1 MVRAN
6 GAVSLR
12 ELARV
17 VQTSEVT
24 VRRDVRALEAE
35 GLLDRRHG
43 GAVLPGGFTRESG
56 FPQKSHLATAEKTA
70 IADVAASL
78 VEEGEAVVVGA
89 GTTTQELARR
99 LARVPGLTVVTNS
112 LLVAQALAHA
122 NRVEVVMTGGTLRG
136 SNYALVGS
144 GAEQSLQGLRV
155 SRAFL
160 SGSGLTAERGL
171 STSNMLSASVDR
183 ALVQA
188 AAEVVVLADHTKLG
202 TDTMFQTVPTDV
214 MTRLV
219 TDEPPPHD
227 DRAATELQ
235 ALADQ
240 GVQITVAGAAAA
252 SGGDGMHPRRPRR
265 DSPSRSSAGAAR
277 RPNSA
282 ARPPVGPGRTGTGEG
297 GGHAAAVTRRR
308 LGRAPEGRE
317 ALPETGRAS
326 IRTGPTAKIRW
337 GRCAVPAP
345 LLAAHASKYRHDGVA
360 AHLDDATVILNDD
373 DEPSGR
379 RYDEHVGP
387 HGVVADASVER
398 LDEIAEIRGFDEI
411 RTLIRVEARAVH
423 HDEGAFEVVAV
434 RQEVILDG
442 IGVAFCEVERPPVV
456 EGNAGHSVRV
466 VCRRSGEDRIQYP
479 FREVPVDVPRCCGHR
494 LPIGEGSAPKIRLP
508 HKEVVQTAA
517 GEVGGDL
524 QEIIFIGHEEALYH
538 WRQ

>member
-1 MVRAN
+1 MFAAERRQLILEMVRAN

-56 FPQKSHLATAEKTA
+56 FPQKSLSATAEKTA
-70 IADVAASL
+70 IADLAAGL

-214 MTRLV
+214 ITRLV
-219 TDEPPPHD
+219 TDEPPAHD

-240 GVQITVAGAAAA
+240 GVQIAVAGAVSGA
-252 SGGDGMHPRRPRR
+252 GGDG
-265 DSPSRSSAGAAR
+265 
-277 RPNSA
+277 
-282 ARPPVGPGRTGTGEG
+282 
-297 GGHAAAVTRRR
+297 
-308 LGRAPEGRE
+308 
-317 ALPETGRAS
+317 LPTGRQP
-326 IRTGPTAKIRW
+326 R
-337 GRCAVPAP
+337 
-345 LLAAHASKYRHDGVA
+345 
-360 AHLDDATVILNDD
+360 
-373 DEPSGR
+373 
-379 RYDEHVGP
+379 
-387 HGVVADASVER
+387 
-398 LDEIAEIRGFDEI
+398 
-411 RTLIRVEARAVH
+411 
-423 HDEGAFEVVAV
+423 
-434 RQEVILDG
+434 
-442 IGVAFCEVERPPVV
+442 
-456 EGNAGHSVRV
+456 
-466 VCRRSGEDRIQYP
+466 
-479 FREVPVDVPRCCGHR
+479 REVP
-494 LPIGEGSAPKIRLP
+494 LPGQRRTRGGPQLRS
-508 HKEVVQTAA
+508 AA
-517 GEVGGDL
+517 GGSLADPAPGERAARVADL
-524 QEIIFIGHEEALYH
+524 
-538 WRQ
+538 RRR

>member
-70 IADVAASL
+70 IADLAAGL
-78 VEEGEAVVVGA
+78 VEEGEAIVVGA

-155 SRAFL
+155 SKAFL

-214 MTRLV
+214 ITRLV
-219 TDEPPPHD
+219 TDEPPAHD

-240 GVQITVAGAAAA
+240 GVQIAVAGAGTPPGEQGTTARRA
-252 SGGDGMHPRRPRR
+252 SALPGPRRGQVP
-265 DSPSRSSAGAAR
+265 
-277 RPNSA
+277 
-282 ARPPVGPGRTGTGEG
+282 G
-297 GGHAAAVTRRR
+297 GGLRGM
-308 LGRAPEGRE
+308 LG
-317 ALPETGRAS
+317 
-326 IRTGPTAKIRW
+326 
-337 GRCAVPAP
+337 
-345 LLAAHASKYRHDGVA
+345 
-360 AHLDDATVILNDD
+360 
-373 DEPSGR
+373 EPSGGAER
-379 RYDEHVGP
+379 GR
-387 HGVVADASVER
+387 VAD
-398 LDEIAEIRGFDEI
+398 L
-411 RTLIRVEARAVH
+411 
-423 HDEGAFEVVAV
+423 
-434 RQEVILDG
+434 
-442 IGVAFCEVERPPVV
+442 
-456 EGNAGHSVRV
+456 
-466 VCRRSGEDRIQYP
+466 RRR
-479 FREVPVDVPRCCGHR
+479 
-494 LPIGEGSAPKIRLP
+494 
-508 HKEVVQTAA
+508 
-517 GEVGGDL
+517 
-524 QEIIFIGHEEALYH
+524 
-538 WRQ
+538 

>member
-1 MVRAN
+1 MFAAERRQLILEMVRAN

-56 FPQKSHLATAEKTA
+56 FPQKSHVATAEKTA
-70 IADVAASL
+70 IADLAATF
-78 VEEGEAVVVGA
+78 VEEGEAIVVGA

-99 LARVPGLTVVTNS
+99 LARIPGLTVVTNS

-188 AAEVVVLADHTKLG
+188 AAEVVVLADHSKLG

-214 MTRLV
+214 ITRLV
-219 TDEPPPHD
+219 TDEPPAHD
-227 DRAATELQ
+227 DRAQTELQ

-240 GVQITVAGAAAA
+240 GVQIAVAGA
-252 SGGDGMHPRRPRR
+252 SGAPGCDQVPARPQRRDVPLPNPRRGQHPGIRPTGVLTDQPPQPERPRVA
-265 DSPSRSSAGAAR
+265 DM
-277 RPNSA
+277 
-282 ARPPVGPGRTGTGEG
+282 
-297 GGHAAAVTRRR
+297 RRR
-308 LGRAPEGRE
+308 
-317 ALPETGRAS
+317 
-326 IRTGPTAKIRW
+326 
-337 GRCAVPAP
+337 
-345 LLAAHASKYRHDGVA
+345 
-360 AHLDDATVILNDD
+360 
-373 DEPSGR
+373 
-379 RYDEHVGP
+379 
-387 HGVVADASVER
+387 
-398 LDEIAEIRGFDEI
+398 
-411 RTLIRVEARAVH
+411 
-423 HDEGAFEVVAV
+423 
-434 RQEVILDG
+434 
-442 IGVAFCEVERPPVV
+442 
-456 EGNAGHSVRV
+456 
-466 VCRRSGEDRIQYP
+466 
-479 FREVPVDVPRCCGHR
+479 
-494 LPIGEGSAPKIRLP
+494 
-508 HKEVVQTAA
+508 
-517 GEVGGDL
+517 
-524 QEIIFIGHEEALYH
+524 
-538 WRQ
+538 

>member
-70 IADVAASL
+70 IADLAASF
-78 VEEGEAVVVGA
+78 VEEGEAIVVGA

-183 ALVQA
+183 ALVQGRGGGGRPRRPHQA
-188 AAEVVVLADHTKLG
+188 RNGHHVPDGADGPDHTSG
-202 TDTMFQTVPTDV
+202 DGRTS
-214 MTRLV
+214 
-219 TDEPPPHD
+219 
-227 DRAATELQ
+227 RARRP
-235 ALADQ
+235 
-240 GVQITVAGAAAA
+240 GRYGVAGA
-252 SGGDGMHPRRPRR
+252 GR
-265 DSPSRSSAGAAR
+265 
-277 RPNSA
+277 
-282 ARPPVGPGRTGTGEG
+282 PGRT
-297 GGHAAAVTRRR
+297 
-308 LGRAPEGRE
+308 
-317 ALPETGRAS
+317 
-326 IRTGPTAKIRW
+326 
-337 GRCAVPAP
+337 
-345 LLAAHASKYRHDGVA
+345 D
-360 AHLDDATVILNDD
+360 
-373 DEPSGR
+373 
-379 RYDEHVGP
+379 
-387 HGVVADASVER
+387 
-398 LDEIAEIRGFDEI
+398 
-411 RTLIRVEARAVH
+411 
-423 HDEGAFEVVAV
+423 
-434 RQEVILDG
+434 
-442 IGVAFCEVERPPVV
+442 
-456 EGNAGHSVRV
+456 
-466 VCRRSGEDRIQYP
+466 RRSR
-479 FREVPVDVPRCCGHR
+479 
-494 LPIGEGSAPKIRLP
+494 GSGK
-508 HKEVVQTAA
+508 
-517 GEVGGDL
+517 
-524 QEIIFIGHEEALYH
+524 
-538 WRQ
+538 

>member
-1 MVRAN
+1 MFAAERRQLILEMVRAN

-70 IADVAASL
+70 IADLAASL

-99 LARVPGLTVVTNS
+99 LARIPGLTVVTNS

-214 MTRLV
+214 ITRLV
-219 TDEPPPHD
+219 TDDPPAHD

-240 GVQITVAGAAAA
+240 GVQITVAGAAGSG
-252 SGGDGMHPRRPRR
+252 SGGPGSGGEAAPPGRQPRRETSLPGQRR
-265 DSPSRSSAGAAR
+265 THGGGGPGPQPLRSAAASAGALAEQPGERAR
-277 RPNSA
+277 VA
-282 ARPPVGPGRTGTGEG
+282 DL
-297 GGHAAAVTRRR
+297 RRR
-308 LGRAPEGRE
+308 
-317 ALPETGRAS
+317 
-326 IRTGPTAKIRW
+326 
-337 GRCAVPAP
+337 
-345 LLAAHASKYRHDGVA
+345 
-360 AHLDDATVILNDD
+360 
-373 DEPSGR
+373 
-379 RYDEHVGP
+379 
-387 HGVVADASVER
+387 
-398 LDEIAEIRGFDEI
+398 
-411 RTLIRVEARAVH
+411 
-423 HDEGAFEVVAV
+423 
-434 RQEVILDG
+434 
-442 IGVAFCEVERPPVV
+442 
-456 EGNAGHSVRV
+456 
-466 VCRRSGEDRIQYP
+466 
-479 FREVPVDVPRCCGHR
+479 
-494 LPIGEGSAPKIRLP
+494 
-508 HKEVVQTAA
+508 
-517 GEVGGDL
+517 
-524 QEIIFIGHEEALYH
+524 
-538 WRQ
+538 

>member
-56 FPQKSHLATAEKTA
+56 LPQKSHLSTAEKTA
-70 IADVAASL
+70 IADLAAGF
-78 VEEGEAVVVGA
+78 VQEGEAIVVGA

-188 AAEVVVLADHTKLG
+188 AGEVVVLADHTKLG
-202 TDTMFQTVPTDV
+202 ADTMFQTVPTEV
-214 MTRLV
+214 ITRLV
-219 TDEPPPHD
+219 TDEPPAHD

-240 GVQITVAGAAAA
+240 GVQIAVAG
-252 SGGDGMHPRRPRR
+252 SGG
-265 DSPSRSSAGAAR
+265 AG
-277 RPNSA
+277 
-282 ARPPVGPGRTGTGEG
+282 
-297 GGHAAAVTRRR
+297 
-308 LGRAPEGRE
+308 
-317 ALPETGRAS
+317 
-326 IRTGPTAKIRW
+326 K
-337 GRCAVPAP
+337 
-345 LLAAHASKYRHDGVA
+345 
-360 AHLDDATVILNDD
+360 
-373 DEPSGR
+373 
-379 RYDEHVGP
+379 
-387 HGVVADASVER
+387 GVVHPGS
-398 LDEIAEIRGFDEI
+398 
-411 RTLIRVEARAVH
+411 
-423 HDEGAFEVVAV
+423 
-434 RQEVILDG
+434 DG
-442 IGVAFCEVERPPVV
+442 L
-456 EGNAGHSVRV
+456 AGE
-466 VCRRSGEDRIQYP
+466 RRSPR
-479 FREVPVDVPRCCGHR
+479 REVPLPGQRRNHPPGGAPASPLRSASLSEAQSRVADLAPRR
-494 LPIGEGSAPKIRLP
+494 R
-508 HKEVVQTAA
+508 
-517 GEVGGDL
+517 
-524 QEIIFIGHEEALYH
+524 
-538 WRQ
+538 

>member
-1 MVRAN
+1 MFAAERRQLILEMVRAN

-70 IADVAASL
+70 IADLAAGL
-78 VEEGEAVVVGA
+78 VEEGEAIVVGA

-202 TDTMFQTVPTDV
+202 TDTMFQTVPTDLI
-214 MTRLV
+214 TRLV
-219 TDEPPPHD
+219 TDEPPAHD
-227 DRAATELQ
+227 DRAVTELQ

-240 GVQITVAGAAAA
+240 GVQIAVAGQ
-252 SGGDGMHPRRPRR
+252 SGGGTGGDTAPAGRQPRR
-265 DSPSRSSAGAAR
+265 DVPLPGPR
-277 RPNSA
+277 RGQVP
-282 ARPPVGPGRTGTGEG
+282 GTGPQLRS
-297 GGHAAAVTRRR
+297 AVPLGEQSPGERARVADLRRR
-308 LGRAPEGRE
+308 
-317 ALPETGRAS
+317 
-326 IRTGPTAKIRW
+326 
-337 GRCAVPAP
+337 
-345 LLAAHASKYRHDGVA
+345 
-360 AHLDDATVILNDD
+360 
-373 DEPSGR
+373 
-379 RYDEHVGP
+379 
-387 HGVVADASVER
+387 
-398 LDEIAEIRGFDEI
+398 
-411 RTLIRVEARAVH
+411 
-423 HDEGAFEVVAV
+423 
-434 RQEVILDG
+434 
-442 IGVAFCEVERPPVV
+442 
-456 EGNAGHSVRV
+456 
-466 VCRRSGEDRIQYP
+466 
-479 FREVPVDVPRCCGHR
+479 
-494 LPIGEGSAPKIRLP
+494 
-508 HKEVVQTAA
+508 
-517 GEVGGDL
+517 
-524 QEIIFIGHEEALYH
+524 
-538 WRQ
+538 

>member
-1 MVRAN
+1 MFAAERRQLILEMVRAN

-70 IADVAASL
+70 IADLAAGF
-78 VEEGEAVVVGA
+78 VEEGEAIVVGA

-155 SRAFL
+155 SKAFL

-188 AAEVVVLADHTKLG
+188 AAEVVVLADHSKLG

-214 MTRLV
+214 ITRLV
-219 TDEPPPHD
+219 TDEPPAHD

-240 GVQITVAGAAAA
+240 GVQIAVTGASGGATTTGPGGPGASGNDAVPARQQRRDVPLPGPRRQVPGAAA
-252 SGGDGMHPRRPRR
+252 GL
-265 DSPSRSSAGAAR
+265 RSATALGEQNAGAERAR
-277 RPNSA
+277 VA
-282 ARPPVGPGRTGTGEG
+282 DL
-297 GGHAAAVTRRR
+297 RRR
-308 LGRAPEGRE
+308 
-317 ALPETGRAS
+317 
-326 IRTGPTAKIRW
+326 
-337 GRCAVPAP
+337 
-345 LLAAHASKYRHDGVA
+345 
-360 AHLDDATVILNDD
+360 
-373 DEPSGR
+373 
-379 RYDEHVGP
+379 
-387 HGVVADASVER
+387 
-398 LDEIAEIRGFDEI
+398 
-411 RTLIRVEARAVH
+411 
-423 HDEGAFEVVAV
+423 
-434 RQEVILDG
+434 
-442 IGVAFCEVERPPVV
+442 
-456 EGNAGHSVRV
+456 
-466 VCRRSGEDRIQYP
+466 
-479 FREVPVDVPRCCGHR
+479 
-494 LPIGEGSAPKIRLP
+494 
-508 HKEVVQTAA
+508 
-517 GEVGGDL
+517 
-524 QEIIFIGHEEALYH
+524 
-538 WRQ
+538 

>member
-1 MVRAN
+1 MFAAERRQLILEMVRAN

-70 IADVAASL
+70 IADLAANF
-78 VEEGEAVVVGA
+78 VEEGEAIVVGA

-155 SRAFL
+155 SRAFI

-214 MTRLV
+214 ITRLV
-219 TDEPPPHD
+219 TDEPPGHD
-227 DRAATELQ
+227 DRAHTELQ

-240 GVQITVAGAAAA
+240 GVQIAVAGA
-252 SGGDGMHPRRPRR
+252 SGNPGGEEVPARRQQRPALPGPRRGQAPPGGGPGLR
-265 DSPSRSSAGAAR
+265 
-277 RPNSA
+277 SA
-282 ARPPVGPGRTGTGEG
+282 ATVLGDPGGERER
-297 GGHAAAVTRRR
+297 ARVADLRRR
-308 LGRAPEGRE
+308 
-317 ALPETGRAS
+317 
-326 IRTGPTAKIRW
+326 
-337 GRCAVPAP
+337 
-345 LLAAHASKYRHDGVA
+345 
-360 AHLDDATVILNDD
+360 
-373 DEPSGR
+373 
-379 RYDEHVGP
+379 
-387 HGVVADASVER
+387 
-398 LDEIAEIRGFDEI
+398 
-411 RTLIRVEARAVH
+411 
-423 HDEGAFEVVAV
+423 
-434 RQEVILDG
+434 
-442 IGVAFCEVERPPVV
+442 
-456 EGNAGHSVRV
+456 
-466 VCRRSGEDRIQYP
+466 
-479 FREVPVDVPRCCGHR
+479 
-494 LPIGEGSAPKIRLP
+494 
-508 HKEVVQTAA
+508 
-517 GEVGGDL
+517 
-524 QEIIFIGHEEALYH
+524 
-538 WRQ
+538 

>member
-1 MVRAN
+1 MFAAERRQLILEMVRAN

-240 GVQITVAGAAAA
+240 GVQITVAGAAA
-252 SGGDGMHPRRPRR
+252 SGGDGVIGRRPRR
-265 DSPSRSSAGAAR
+265 DSPLPVQR
-277 RPNSA
+277 R
-282 ARPPVGPGRTGTGEG
+282 G
-297 GGHAAAVTRRR
+297 
-308 LGRAPEGRE
+308 
-317 ALPETGRAS
+317 
-326 IRTGPTAKIRW
+326 GPTAQLRS
-337 GRCAVPAP
+337 AP
-345 LLAAHASKYRHDGVA
+345 GGMLEQQAERAR
-360 AHLDDATVILNDD
+360 
-373 DEPSGR
+373 
-379 RYDEHVGP
+379 
-387 HGVVADASVER
+387 VADM
-398 LDEIAEIRGFDEI
+398 
-411 RTLIRVEARAVH
+411 
-423 HDEGAFEVVAV
+423 
-434 RQEVILDG
+434 
-442 IGVAFCEVERPPVV
+442 
-456 EGNAGHSVRV
+456 
-466 VCRRSGEDRIQYP
+466 RRR
-479 FREVPVDVPRCCGHR
+479 
-494 LPIGEGSAPKIRLP
+494 
-508 HKEVVQTAA
+508 
-517 GEVGGDL
+517 
-524 QEIIFIGHEEALYH
+524 
-538 WRQ
+538 

>member
-43 GAVLPGGFTRESG
+43 GAVLPGGFTRETG
-56 FPQKSHLATAEKTA
+56 FPQKSHMATAEKTA
-70 IADVAASL
+70 IADLAAGL
-78 VEEGEAVVVGA
+78 VEEGEAIVVGA

-219 TDEPPPHD
+219 TDKPPPQD
-227 DRAATELQ
+227 DRSGTELQ

-240 GVQITVAGAAAA
+240 GVQITVAG
-252 SGGDGMHPRRPRR
+252 MTP
-265 DSPSRSSAGAAR
+265 AGAAEA
-277 RPNSA
+277 PA
-282 ARPPVGPGRTGTGEG
+282 PVQGGGPGGPGAGGGAGRGGPGEKGQGRRDVPMPGQRRNLPPGAGGSQAPQLRSAPALSEQPPGTGRV
-297 GGHAAAVTRRR
+297 ADLAPRRR
-308 LGRAPEGRE
+308 
-317 ALPETGRAS
+317 
-326 IRTGPTAKIRW
+326 
-337 GRCAVPAP
+337 
-345 LLAAHASKYRHDGVA
+345 
-360 AHLDDATVILNDD
+360 
-373 DEPSGR
+373 
-379 RYDEHVGP
+379 
-387 HGVVADASVER
+387 
-398 LDEIAEIRGFDEI
+398 
-411 RTLIRVEARAVH
+411 
-423 HDEGAFEVVAV
+423 
-434 RQEVILDG
+434 
-442 IGVAFCEVERPPVV
+442 
-456 EGNAGHSVRV
+456 
-466 VCRRSGEDRIQYP
+466 
-479 FREVPVDVPRCCGHR
+479 
-494 LPIGEGSAPKIRLP
+494 
-508 HKEVVQTAA
+508 
-517 GEVGGDL
+517 
-524 QEIIFIGHEEALYH
+524 
-538 WRQ
+538 

>member
-1 MVRAN
+1 MFAAERRQLILEMVRAN

-70 IADVAASL
+70 IADLAAGL
-78 VEEGEAVVVGA
+78 VEEGEAIVVGA

-202 TDTMFQTVPTDV
+202 TDTMFQTVPTDLI
-214 MTRLV
+214 TRLV
-219 TDEPPPHD
+219 TDEPPAHD

-240 GVQITVAGAAAA
+240 GVQIAVAGSSAPGGT
-252 SGGDGMHPRRPRR
+252 GGDPLPAGRQPRR
-265 DSPSRSSAGAAR
+265 DVPLPGPR
-277 RPNSA
+277 RGQ
-282 ARPPVGPGRTGTGEG
+282 VGPGSGPQLRSATVMGDQPPAER
-297 GGHAAAVTRRR
+297 ARVADLRRR
-308 LGRAPEGRE
+308 
-317 ALPETGRAS
+317 
-326 IRTGPTAKIRW
+326 
-337 GRCAVPAP
+337 
-345 LLAAHASKYRHDGVA
+345 
-360 AHLDDATVILNDD
+360 
-373 DEPSGR
+373 
-379 RYDEHVGP
+379 
-387 HGVVADASVER
+387 
-398 LDEIAEIRGFDEI
+398 
-411 RTLIRVEARAVH
+411 
-423 HDEGAFEVVAV
+423 
-434 RQEVILDG
+434 
-442 IGVAFCEVERPPVV
+442 
-456 EGNAGHSVRV
+456 
-466 VCRRSGEDRIQYP
+466 
-479 FREVPVDVPRCCGHR
+479 
-494 LPIGEGSAPKIRLP
+494 
-508 HKEVVQTAA
+508 
-517 GEVGGDL
+517 
-524 QEIIFIGHEEALYH
+524 
-538 WRQ
+538 

>member
-1 MVRAN
+1 MFAAERRQLILEMVRAN

-70 IADVAASL
+70 IADLAAGL
-78 VEEGEAVVVGA
+78 VEEGEAIVVGA

-188 AAEVVVLADHTKLG
+188 AGEVVVLADHTKLG
-202 TDTMFQTVPTDV
+202 SDTMFQTVPTDLI
-214 MTRLV
+214 TRLV
-219 TDEPPPHD
+219 TDEPAAHD
-227 DRAATELQ
+227 DRAAAELQ

-240 GVQITVAGAAAA
+240 GVQIAVAGA
-252 SGGDGMHPRRPRR
+252 GGTQTPADPAP
-265 DSPSRSSAGAAR
+265 
-277 RPNSA
+277 
-282 ARPPVGPGRTGTGEG
+282 PGRTNRRDMPLPGQRRTHG
-297 GGHAAAVTRRR
+297 GGPQPLRGTASMPAAEQGERARVADLRRR
-308 LGRAPEGRE
+308 
-317 ALPETGRAS
+317 
-326 IRTGPTAKIRW
+326 
-337 GRCAVPAP
+337 
-345 LLAAHASKYRHDGVA
+345 
-360 AHLDDATVILNDD
+360 
-373 DEPSGR
+373 
-379 RYDEHVGP
+379 
-387 HGVVADASVER
+387 
-398 LDEIAEIRGFDEI
+398 
-411 RTLIRVEARAVH
+411 
-423 HDEGAFEVVAV
+423 
-434 RQEVILDG
+434 
-442 IGVAFCEVERPPVV
+442 
-456 EGNAGHSVRV
+456 
-466 VCRRSGEDRIQYP
+466 
-479 FREVPVDVPRCCGHR
+479 
-494 LPIGEGSAPKIRLP
+494 
-508 HKEVVQTAA
+508 
-517 GEVGGDL
+517 
-524 QEIIFIGHEEALYH
+524 
-538 WRQ
+538 

>member
-43 GAVLPGGFTRESG
+43 GAVLPGGFTRETG
-56 FPQKSHLATAEKTA
+56 FPQKPHTATAEKTA
-70 IADVAASL
+70 IADLAAGL
-78 VEEGEAVVVGA
+78 VEEGEAIVVGA

-219 TDEPPPHD
+219 TDKPPPHE
-227 DRAATELQ
+227 DRAGTELQ

-240 GVQITVAGAAAA
+240 GVQITVAG
-252 SGGDGMHPRRPRR
+252 MTP
-265 DSPSRSSAGAAR
+265 AGAAEAPAPVQGAGGARGGSGEKGRGR
-277 RPNSA
+277 RDVPMPGQRRNL
-282 ARPPVGPGRTGTGEG
+282 PPG
-297 GGHAAAVTRRR
+297 GG
-308 LGRAPEGRE
+308 GSPAPQLRSAP
-317 ALPETGRAS
+317 ALPEQSPVAGR
-326 IRTGPTAKIRW
+326 
-337 GRCAVPAP
+337 
-345 LLAAHASKYRHDGVA
+345 
-360 AHLDDATVILNDD
+360 
-373 DEPSGR
+373 
-379 RYDEHVGP
+379 
-387 HGVVADASVER
+387 VADLA
-398 LDEIAEIRGFDEI
+398 
-411 RTLIRVEARAVH
+411 
-423 HDEGAFEVVAV
+423 
-434 RQEVILDG
+434 
-442 IGVAFCEVERPPVV
+442 P
-456 EGNAGHSVRV
+456 
-466 VCRRSGEDRIQYP
+466 RRR
-479 FREVPVDVPRCCGHR
+479 
-494 LPIGEGSAPKIRLP
+494 
-508 HKEVVQTAA
+508 
-517 GEVGGDL
+517 
-524 QEIIFIGHEEALYH
+524 
-538 WRQ
+538 

>member
-1 MVRAN
+1 MFAAERRQLILEMVRAN

-70 IADVAASL
+70 IADLAAGF
-78 VEEGEAVVVGA
+78 VQEGEAIVVGA

-214 MTRLV
+214 ITRLV
-219 TDEPPPHD
+219 TDDPPAHD

-240 GVQITVAGAAAA
+240 GVQIAVAGAGAA
-252 SGGDGMHPRRPRR
+252 GGEAVPARQHPPQRRDVALPTPRRGQLPG
-265 DSPSRSSAGAAR
+265 SAGGLR
-277 RPNSA
+277 
-282 ARPPVGPGRTGTGEG
+282 
-297 GGHAAAVTRRR
+297 AAAVM
-308 LGRAPEGRE
+308 GEQPQSERAR
-317 ALPETGRAS
+317 
-326 IRTGPTAKIRW
+326 
-337 GRCAVPAP
+337 
-345 LLAAHASKYRHDGVA
+345 
-360 AHLDDATVILNDD
+360 
-373 DEPSGR
+373 
-379 RYDEHVGP
+379 
-387 HGVVADASVER
+387 VAD
-398 LDEIAEIRGFDEI
+398 L
-411 RTLIRVEARAVH
+411 
-423 HDEGAFEVVAV
+423 
-434 RQEVILDG
+434 
-442 IGVAFCEVERPPVV
+442 
-456 EGNAGHSVRV
+456 
-466 VCRRSGEDRIQYP
+466 RRSR
-479 FREVPVDVPRCCGHR
+479 
-494 LPIGEGSAPKIRLP
+494 
-508 HKEVVQTAA
+508 
-517 GEVGGDL
+517 
-524 QEIIFIGHEEALYH
+524 
-538 WRQ
+538 

>member
-70 IADVAASL
+70 IADVAAGL

-240 GVQITVAGAAAA
+240 GVQITVAGAITPAAGPLDGGGGGMPG
-252 SGGDGMHPRRPRR
+252 SGAGPGRRPRR
-265 DSPSRSSAGAAR
+265 EAPLPVQRRGAPGLRSAPAALLEPTPSDR
-277 RPNSA
+277 RVA
-282 ARPPVGPGRTGTGEG
+282 DL
-297 GGHAAAVTRRR
+297 RRR
-308 LGRAPEGRE
+308 
-317 ALPETGRAS
+317 
-326 IRTGPTAKIRW
+326 
-337 GRCAVPAP
+337 
-345 LLAAHASKYRHDGVA
+345 
-360 AHLDDATVILNDD
+360 
-373 DEPSGR
+373 
-379 RYDEHVGP
+379 
-387 HGVVADASVER
+387 
-398 LDEIAEIRGFDEI
+398 
-411 RTLIRVEARAVH
+411 
-423 HDEGAFEVVAV
+423 
-434 RQEVILDG
+434 
-442 IGVAFCEVERPPVV
+442 
-456 EGNAGHSVRV
+456 
-466 VCRRSGEDRIQYP
+466 
-479 FREVPVDVPRCCGHR
+479 
-494 LPIGEGSAPKIRLP
+494 
-508 HKEVVQTAA
+508 
-517 GEVGGDL
+517 
-524 QEIIFIGHEEALYH
+524 
-538 WRQ
+538 

>member
-1 MVRAN
+1 MFAAERRQLILEMVRAN

-70 IADVAASL
+70 IADLAAGL
-78 VEEGEAVVVGA
+78 VEEGEAIVVGA

-99 LARVPGLTVVTNS
+99 LARIPGLTVVTNS

-202 TDTMFQTVPTDV
+202 SDTMFQTVPTDLI
-214 MTRLV
+214 TRLV
-219 TDEPPPHD
+219 TDEPPAHD
-227 DRAATELQ
+227 DRSATELQ

-240 GVQITVAGAAAA
+240 GVQIAVAGAGAGPVGTDSLPSGRQARRDMPLPGQRRTHGGPGPQLRSAAA
-252 SGGDGMHPRRPRR
+252 SMADPSPGDR
-265 DSPSRSSAGAAR
+265 AR
-277 RPNSA
+277 VA
-282 ARPPVGPGRTGTGEG
+282 DL
-297 GGHAAAVTRRR
+297 RRR
-308 LGRAPEGRE
+308 
-317 ALPETGRAS
+317 
-326 IRTGPTAKIRW
+326 
-337 GRCAVPAP
+337 
-345 LLAAHASKYRHDGVA
+345 
-360 AHLDDATVILNDD
+360 
-373 DEPSGR
+373 
-379 RYDEHVGP
+379 
-387 HGVVADASVER
+387 
-398 LDEIAEIRGFDEI
+398 
-411 RTLIRVEARAVH
+411 
-423 HDEGAFEVVAV
+423 
-434 RQEVILDG
+434 
-442 IGVAFCEVERPPVV
+442 
-456 EGNAGHSVRV
+456 
-466 VCRRSGEDRIQYP
+466 
-479 FREVPVDVPRCCGHR
+479 
-494 LPIGEGSAPKIRLP
+494 
-508 HKEVVQTAA
+508 
-517 GEVGGDL
+517 
-524 QEIIFIGHEEALYH
+524 
-538 WRQ
+538 

>member
-70 IADVAASL
+70 IADLAAGF

-214 MTRLV
+214 ITRLV
-219 TDEPPPHD
+219 TDEPPTQD
-227 DRAATELQ
+227 DRALTELQ

-240 GVQITVAGAAAA
+240 GVQIAVAGPGAG
-252 SGGDGMHPRRPRR
+252 SGP
-265 DSPSRSSAGAAR
+265 AG
-277 RPNSA
+277 
-282 ARPPVGPGRTGTGEG
+282 GEG
-297 GGHAAAVTRRR
+297 GGPPGAGRQAGRLGSSAPRSGAGEDGLPLPGPRRNPHGQGPGGAQLRTAASLPEQQTGGGRVADLAPRRR
-308 LGRAPEGRE
+308 
-317 ALPETGRAS
+317 
-326 IRTGPTAKIRW
+326 
-337 GRCAVPAP
+337 
-345 LLAAHASKYRHDGVA
+345 
-360 AHLDDATVILNDD
+360 
-373 DEPSGR
+373 
-379 RYDEHVGP
+379 
-387 HGVVADASVER
+387 
-398 LDEIAEIRGFDEI
+398 
-411 RTLIRVEARAVH
+411 
-423 HDEGAFEVVAV
+423 
-434 RQEVILDG
+434 
-442 IGVAFCEVERPPVV
+442 
-456 EGNAGHSVRV
+456 
-466 VCRRSGEDRIQYP
+466 
-479 FREVPVDVPRCCGHR
+479 
-494 LPIGEGSAPKIRLP
+494 
-508 HKEVVQTAA
+508 
-517 GEVGGDL
+517 
-524 QEIIFIGHEEALYH
+524 
-538 WRQ
+538 

>member
-1 MVRAN
+1 MFAAERRQLILEMVRAN

-70 IADVAASL
+70 IADLAAGL
-78 VEEGEAVVVGA
+78 VEEGEAIVVGA

-155 SRAFL
+155 SKAFL

-202 TDTMFQTVPTDV
+202 TDTMFQTVPTDLI
-214 MTRLV
+214 TRLV
-219 TDEPPPHD
+219 TDEPPGHD

-240 GVQITVAGAAAA
+240 GVQIAVAGATGNP
-252 SGGDGMHPRRPRR
+252 GGDQVPAGRRAPLPGPRRGHVPGS
-265 DSPSRSSAGAAR
+265 SPLRSTTGLGDPTTPDR
-277 RPNSA
+277 
-282 ARPPVGPGRTGTGEG
+282 GRV
-297 GGHAAAVTRRR
+297 ADLRRR
-308 LGRAPEGRE
+308 
-317 ALPETGRAS
+317 
-326 IRTGPTAKIRW
+326 
-337 GRCAVPAP
+337 
-345 LLAAHASKYRHDGVA
+345 
-360 AHLDDATVILNDD
+360 
-373 DEPSGR
+373 
-379 RYDEHVGP
+379 
-387 HGVVADASVER
+387 
-398 LDEIAEIRGFDEI
+398 
-411 RTLIRVEARAVH
+411 
-423 HDEGAFEVVAV
+423 
-434 RQEVILDG
+434 
-442 IGVAFCEVERPPVV
+442 
-456 EGNAGHSVRV
+456 
-466 VCRRSGEDRIQYP
+466 
-479 FREVPVDVPRCCGHR
+479 
-494 LPIGEGSAPKIRLP
+494 
-508 HKEVVQTAA
+508 
-517 GEVGGDL
+517 
-524 QEIIFIGHEEALYH
+524 
-538 WRQ
+538 

>member
-1 MVRAN
+1 MFAAERRQLILEMVRAN

-70 IADVAASL
+70 IADLAAGL
-78 VEEGEAVVVGA
+78 VEEGEAIVVGA

-122 NRVEVVMTGGTLRG
+122 NRMEVVMTGGTLRG

-155 SRAFL
+155 SRAFI

-202 TDTMFQTVPTDV
+202 TDTMFQTVPTDLI
-214 MTRLV
+214 TRLV
-219 TDEPPPHD
+219 TDEPPAHD

-240 GVQITVAGAAAA
+240 GVQIAVAGASGAP
-252 SGGDGMHPRRPRR
+252 GGDQVPARQQQRRDVPLPGPRRGQVP
-265 DSPSRSSAGAAR
+265 SP
-277 RPNSA
+277 
-282 ARPPVGPGRTGTGEG
+282 GPGLRTATALGDPLQGAER
-297 GGHAAAVTRRR
+297 ARVADLRRR
-308 LGRAPEGRE
+308 
-317 ALPETGRAS
+317 
-326 IRTGPTAKIRW
+326 
-337 GRCAVPAP
+337 
-345 LLAAHASKYRHDGVA
+345 
-360 AHLDDATVILNDD
+360 
-373 DEPSGR
+373 
-379 RYDEHVGP
+379 
-387 HGVVADASVER
+387 
-398 LDEIAEIRGFDEI
+398 
-411 RTLIRVEARAVH
+411 
-423 HDEGAFEVVAV
+423 
-434 RQEVILDG
+434 
-442 IGVAFCEVERPPVV
+442 
-456 EGNAGHSVRV
+456 
-466 VCRRSGEDRIQYP
+466 
-479 FREVPVDVPRCCGHR
+479 
-494 LPIGEGSAPKIRLP
+494 
-508 HKEVVQTAA
+508 
-517 GEVGGDL
+517 
-524 QEIIFIGHEEALYH
+524 
-538 WRQ
+538 

>member
-1 MVRAN
+1 MFAAERRQLILEMVRAN

-43 GAVLPGGFTRESG
+43 GAVLPGGFTRDSG
-56 FPQKSHLATAEKTA
+56 IPQKSHLATAEKTA
-70 IADVAASL
+70 IADLAAGL
-78 VEEGEAVVVGA
+78 VEEGEAIVVGA

-202 TDTMFQTVPTDV
+202 SDTMFQTVPTDLI
-214 MTRLV
+214 TRLV
-219 TDEPPPHD
+219 TDEPPGHD

-240 GVQITVAGAAAA
+240 GVQIAVAGSGSGTTTAESLPHGRQQGRRDMPLPGQRRTPG
-252 SGGDGMHPRRPRR
+252 SGGPGGPGPQQLR
-265 DSPSRSSAGAAR
+265 
-277 RPNSA
+277 SA
-282 ARPPVGPGRTGTGEG
+282 AVVAEQGDRARV
-297 GGHAAAVTRRR
+297 ADLRRR
-308 LGRAPEGRE
+308 
-317 ALPETGRAS
+317 
-326 IRTGPTAKIRW
+326 
-337 GRCAVPAP
+337 
-345 LLAAHASKYRHDGVA
+345 
-360 AHLDDATVILNDD
+360 
-373 DEPSGR
+373 
-379 RYDEHVGP
+379 
-387 HGVVADASVER
+387 
-398 LDEIAEIRGFDEI
+398 
-411 RTLIRVEARAVH
+411 
-423 HDEGAFEVVAV
+423 
-434 RQEVILDG
+434 
-442 IGVAFCEVERPPVV
+442 
-456 EGNAGHSVRV
+456 
-466 VCRRSGEDRIQYP
+466 
-479 FREVPVDVPRCCGHR
+479 
-494 LPIGEGSAPKIRLP
+494 
-508 HKEVVQTAA
+508 
-517 GEVGGDL
+517 
-524 QEIIFIGHEEALYH
+524 
-538 WRQ
+538 

>member
-1 MVRAN
+1 MVVGVTVSFVFAAERRQLILEMVRAN

-70 IADVAASL
+70 IADLAASL
-78 VEEGEAVVVGA
+78 VEEGEAIVVGA

-99 LARVPGLTVVTNS
+99 LARIPGLTVVTNS

-155 SRAFL
+155 SKAFL

-214 MTRLV
+214 ITRLV
-219 TDEPPPHD
+219 TDDPPGHD
-227 DRAATELQ
+227 DRAVTELQ

-240 GVQITVAGAAAA
+240 GVQIAVAGA
-252 SGGDGMHPRRPRR
+252 SGGGGTGGDPVPARPSRRDMPLPGPRR
-265 DSPSRSSAGAAR
+265 
-277 RPNSA
+277 NQ
-282 ARPPVGPGRTGTGEG
+282 
-297 GGHAAAVTRRR
+297 
-308 LGRAPEGRE
+308 
-317 ALPETGRAS
+317 
-326 IRTGPTAKIRW
+326 
-337 GRCAVPAP
+337 
-345 LLAAHASKYRHDGVA
+345 
-360 AHLDDATVILNDD
+360 
-373 DEPSGR
+373 
-379 RYDEHVGP
+379 
-387 HGVVADASVER
+387 
-398 LDEIAEIRGFDEI
+398 
-411 RTLIRVEARAVH
+411 VH
-423 HDEGAFEVVAV
+423 
-434 RQEVILDG
+434 
-442 IGVAFCEVERPPVV
+442 
-456 EGNAGHSVRV
+456 
-466 VCRRSGEDRIQYP
+466 
-479 FREVPVDVPRCCGHR
+479 
-494 LPIGEGSAPKIRLP
+494 GSAPQLRSAAVLGDQP
-508 HKEVVQTAA
+508 TA
-517 GEVGGDL
+517 GERERERAARVADL
-524 QEIIFIGHEEALYH
+524 
-538 WRQ
+538 RRR

>member
-1 MVRAN
+1 MFAAERRQLILEMVRAN

-70 IADVAASL
+70 IADLAANF
-78 VEEGEAVVVGA
+78 VEEGEAIVVGA

-214 MTRLV
+214 ITRLV
-219 TDEPPPHD
+219 TDEPPAHD
-227 DRAATELQ
+227 DRAHTELQ

-240 GVQITVAGAAAA
+240 GVQIAVAGASGA
-252 SGGDGMHPRRPRR
+252 SGGDEVPARRQQRALPGPRRG
-265 DSPSRSSAGAAR
+265 PSGGGPGLRPVGAAVLGEQGAER
-277 RPNSA
+277 ER
-282 ARPPVGPGRTGTGEG
+282 ARV
-297 GGHAAAVTRRR
+297 ADLRRR
-308 LGRAPEGRE
+308 
-317 ALPETGRAS
+317 
-326 IRTGPTAKIRW
+326 
-337 GRCAVPAP
+337 
-345 LLAAHASKYRHDGVA
+345 
-360 AHLDDATVILNDD
+360 
-373 DEPSGR
+373 
-379 RYDEHVGP
+379 
-387 HGVVADASVER
+387 
-398 LDEIAEIRGFDEI
+398 
-411 RTLIRVEARAVH
+411 
-423 HDEGAFEVVAV
+423 
-434 RQEVILDG
+434 
-442 IGVAFCEVERPPVV
+442 
-456 EGNAGHSVRV
+456 
-466 VCRRSGEDRIQYP
+466 
-479 FREVPVDVPRCCGHR
+479 
-494 LPIGEGSAPKIRLP
+494 
-508 HKEVVQTAA
+508 
-517 GEVGGDL
+517 
-524 QEIIFIGHEEALYH
+524 
-538 WRQ
+538 

>member
-1 MVRAN
+1 MFAAERRQLILEMVRAN

-70 IADVAASL
+70 IADLAAGL
-78 VEEGEAVVVGA
+78 VEEGEAIVVGA

-214 MTRLV
+214 ITRLV

-240 GVQITVAGAAAA
+240 GVQIAVAGSGAAG
-252 SGGDGMHPRRPRR
+252 SGGDGVPTGRQPRR
-265 DSPSRSSAGAAR
+265 DMPLPGQRRTHPGGPGGGAQLRSAGSLAEPQPGPAERAR
-277 RPNSA
+277 VA
-282 ARPPVGPGRTGTGEG
+282 DM
-297 GGHAAAVTRRR
+297 RRR
-308 LGRAPEGRE
+308 
-317 ALPETGRAS
+317 
-326 IRTGPTAKIRW
+326 
-337 GRCAVPAP
+337 
-345 LLAAHASKYRHDGVA
+345 
-360 AHLDDATVILNDD
+360 
-373 DEPSGR
+373 
-379 RYDEHVGP
+379 
-387 HGVVADASVER
+387 
-398 LDEIAEIRGFDEI
+398 
-411 RTLIRVEARAVH
+411 
-423 HDEGAFEVVAV
+423 
-434 RQEVILDG
+434 
-442 IGVAFCEVERPPVV
+442 
-456 EGNAGHSVRV
+456 
-466 VCRRSGEDRIQYP
+466 
-479 FREVPVDVPRCCGHR
+479 
-494 LPIGEGSAPKIRLP
+494 
-508 HKEVVQTAA
+508 
-517 GEVGGDL
+517 
-524 QEIIFIGHEEALYH
+524 
-538 WRQ
+538 

>member
-70 IADVAASL
+70 IADLAAGL
-78 VEEGEAVVVGA
+78 VEEGEAIVVGA

-136 SNYALVGS
+136 SNYGLVGS

-202 TDTMFQTVPTDV
+202 SDTMFQTVPTDV
-214 MTRLV
+214 ITRLV

-240 GVQITVAGAAAA
+240 GVQIAVAGAGAHG
-252 SGGDGMHPRRPRR
+252 SGSDPVPQGRGPRR
-265 DSPSRSSAGAAR
+265 DMPLPGQRRTHPGGSGAQLRSAGSLVDQQQTTPSERAR
-277 RPNSA
+277 VA
-282 ARPPVGPGRTGTGEG
+282 DL
-297 GGHAAAVTRRR
+297 RRR
-308 LGRAPEGRE
+308 
-317 ALPETGRAS
+317 
-326 IRTGPTAKIRW
+326 
-337 GRCAVPAP
+337 
-345 LLAAHASKYRHDGVA
+345 
-360 AHLDDATVILNDD
+360 
-373 DEPSGR
+373 
-379 RYDEHVGP
+379 
-387 HGVVADASVER
+387 
-398 LDEIAEIRGFDEI
+398 
-411 RTLIRVEARAVH
+411 
-423 HDEGAFEVVAV
+423 
-434 RQEVILDG
+434 
-442 IGVAFCEVERPPVV
+442 
-456 EGNAGHSVRV
+456 
-466 VCRRSGEDRIQYP
+466 
-479 FREVPVDVPRCCGHR
+479 
-494 LPIGEGSAPKIRLP
+494 
-508 HKEVVQTAA
+508 
-517 GEVGGDL
+517 
-524 QEIIFIGHEEALYH
+524 
-538 WRQ
+538 

>member
-1 MVRAN
+1 MFAAERRQLILEMVRAN

-70 IADVAASL
+70 IADVAAGL

-240 GVQITVAGAAAA
+240 GVQITVAGGQTAA
-252 SGGDGMHPRRPRR
+252 SGGLDGLGGRRPRR
-265 DSPSRSSAGAAR
+265 DSPLPVQR
-277 RPNSA
+277 R
-282 ARPPVGPGRTGTGEG
+282 G
-297 GGHAAAVTRRR
+297 
-308 LGRAPEGRE
+308 
-317 ALPETGRAS
+317 
-326 IRTGPTAKIRW
+326 GPTAQLRS
-337 GRCAVPAP
+337 ASP
-345 LLAAHASKYRHDGVA
+345 LP
-360 AHLDDATVILNDD
+360 DAGDR
-373 DEPSGR
+373 ER
-379 RYDEHVGP
+379 AR
-387 HGVVADASVER
+387 VADM
-398 LDEIAEIRGFDEI
+398 
-411 RTLIRVEARAVH
+411 
-423 HDEGAFEVVAV
+423 
-434 RQEVILDG
+434 
-442 IGVAFCEVERPPVV
+442 
-456 EGNAGHSVRV
+456 
-466 VCRRSGEDRIQYP
+466 RRR
-479 FREVPVDVPRCCGHR
+479 
-494 LPIGEGSAPKIRLP
+494 
-508 HKEVVQTAA
+508 
-517 GEVGGDL
+517 
-524 QEIIFIGHEEALYH
+524 
-538 WRQ
+538 